1 MKCIVRGHNLQ
12 VTDALRDFIER
23 KLSKLERYFD
33 HSAEIEAH
41 VSLNVLKDTHKV
53 EVTIPFP
60 GILVRAEESSE
71 DMYASVDL
79 VIEKLE
85 RQIRKYKT
93 KVNRHSRRDAGFRNI
108 LKENG
113 FNKGTTV
120 TALMDEEEADDEI
133 VRVKRFQLK
142 PMDTEEAILQMELL
156 GHNFFVYTNAVTD
169 EVNVIYRRKDGKVG
183 LIEPE

>member
-1 MKCIVRGHNLQ
+1 MNCIIRGHNLQ

-33 HSAEIEAH
+33 NSAKIEAY
-41 VSLNVLKDTHKV
+41 VSLNVLKDEHKV

-60 GILVRAEESSE
+60 GLLVRAEELSE

-79 VIEKLE
+79 VVEKLE

-93 KVNRHSRRDAGFRNI
+93 RVNRRSRQDAGFRNI
-108 LKENG
+108 HKENAS
-113 FNKGTTV
+113 NRNTPVATV
-120 TALMDEEEADDEI
+120 DEEDETDYEI
-133 VRVKRFQLK
+133 VRTKRFNLK

-156 GHNFFVYTNAVTD
+156 GHNFFVYTNADTNK
-169 EVNVIYRRKDGKVG
+169 VNVVYRRKDGKVG

>member
-33 HSAEIEAH
+33 HSAEVEAQ
-41 VSLNVLKDTHKV
+41 VSLNVLKDMHKV

-60 GILVRAEESSE
+60 GLLVRAEELSE

-79 VIEKLE
+79 VMEKLE

-93 KVNRHSRRDAGFRNI
+93 KVNRRSRREAGFRNM
-108 LKENG
+108 LKENASE
-113 FNKGTTV
+113 KGTTM
-120 TALMDEEEADDEI
+120 TALTDEEEGDDEI

-169 EVNVIYRRKDGKVG
+169 EINVIYRRKDGKVG